1 MDSRN
6 FTILTTQLKKEKEK
20 DSTFSDFFITS
31 FLKEVGTASIESLE
45 AWPYIEEPSSLYQP
59 SFEIQNLKS
68 ITNVLTDR
76 INALYQVIQNLQKRK
91 IIPIQNLRSTKLQL
105 RDPLYVVSEYEDGV
119 FVIFSDDINLYGH
132 GDTELNAIRDFCK
145 DVKYLYFDLKQ
156 SKEKLGEIMKENWE
170 FLKNIIIEL

>member
-1 MDSRN
+1 MDSRT
-6 FTILTTQLKKEKEK
+6 FPTLISSLEEEK
-20 DSTFSDFFITS
+20 DY
-31 FLKEVGTASIESLE
+31 TASDL
-45 AWPYIEEPSSLYQP
+45 YISKEGGLSSSGFPEVKSYIKKFPSLYQP

-119 FVIFSDDINLYGH
+119 FVIFSDDINLYGY

-145 DVKYLYFDLKQ
+145 DVEYLYFDLKR
-156 SKEKLGEIMKENWE
+156 SKEKLGEIVKESWE
-170 FLKNIIIEL
+170 FLKKIIIEL